1 MCPMF
6 NIYVENQTKRITN
19 IFIQRQ
25 ITFLKVQLILSPK
38 IEINFVNIEKQI
50 KDRQVN
56 IWIN

>member
-6 NIYVENQTKRITN
+6 RIYVETQTKRITN

-38 IEINFVNIEKQI
+38 FKINFVNIDKQI

-56 IWIN
+56 RWIN